1 MEENKNTNPVPTIPV
16 ENQTTETPTTPVETQ
31 PAETPTNSNPV
42 PTTVAEG
49 QPVAAPTDSPQQ
61 APTTTTETTTTEQP
75 TETTTTTETT
85 ANTSTETSTNATTET
100 KAPTESISNTAT
112 GPSQRT
118 STEQGMKIAED
129 GTISID
135 GKVATNEQL
144 ENYFDYTKYSDKN
157 AAKMV
162 EGIFKSDTVTING
175 VTYKAELNE
184 NGEMVSTDGTKKLTQ
199 EEIKSYFGDKGY
211 EALVCKTTK
220 DVSVDEDGKISIK
233 DREEKVKI
241 RISQPSDKITP
252 NAAMNNS
259 SSKDKVKDSVQAK
272 IKSPTKGGSS
282 GGSGGGGGGYSGGG
296 GGGYSGGGGNSGSGS
311 SSGSGGSDSANPEE
325 VEEAGTPIIMVEFGQ
340 LEGIRDEIQTLK
352 TQLKGVCDD
361 YGNTINGLSGNGD
374 AWTGVDKDAYISQK
388 KGYVTNI
395 GQVSATLD
403 QFASYL
409 DTCVNNYK
417 ELESK
422 LAAKEIS

>member
-1 MEENKNTNPVPTIPV
+1 MEENMNTNPVPTIPV
-16 ENQTTETPTTPVETQ
+16 ENQPTTTPVENT
-31 PAETPTNSNPV
+31 PAETPTNTNPV
-42 PTTVAEG
+42 PTSVAEG
-49 QPVAAPTDSPQQ
+49 QPVAPTTDSPKQ
-61 APTTTTETTTTEQP
+61 ETTTTEQP

-85 ANTSTETSTNATTET
+85 GNTSTDTTANTSTEPSKET
-100 KAPTESISNTAT
+100 KTPTDTISNTAT

-118 STEQGMKIAED
+118 STEQGMKISEN

-144 ENYFDYTKYSDKN
+144 EEYFDYTKYSDKN

-175 VTYKAELNE
+175 VTYKAELNA
-184 NGEMVSTDGTKKLTQ
+184 NGEMVSIDGTKKLTQ

-220 DVSVDEDGKISIK
+220 DVSIDEDGKISIK
-233 DREEKVKI
+233 DRDKPFKI

-272 IKSPTKGGSS
+272 IKSPTEGGSS
-282 GGSGGGGGGYSGGG
+282 GGGGGGGYSGGG
-296 GGGYSGGGGNSGSGS
+296 GSYSGGGGSFSGGGANSGST
-311 SSGSGGSDSANPEE
+311 GGSEKPSEE
-325 VEEAGTPIIMVEFGQ
+325 AVEEAGTPIIMVEFGQ

-352 TQLKGVCDD
+352 AQLKGVCDD

>member
-16 ENQTTETPTTPVETQ
+16 ENQTTETPTTSVETQ
-31 PAETPTNSNPV
+31 PAETSTNSNPV

-49 QPVAAPTDSPQQ
+49 QPVATPTDPQQ
-61 APTTTTETTTTEQP
+61 QETTTTTETETTTTEQP
-75 TETTTTTETT
+75 TETT

>member
-1 MEENKNTNPVPTIPV
+1 MEENMNTNPVPTIPV
-16 ENQTTETPTTPVETQ
+16 ENQPTETVTTPVETQ
-31 PAETPTNSNPV
+31 PAETGANTNPV

-49 QPVAAPTDSPQQ
+49 QPVATPTNPPQ
-61 APTTTTETTTTEQP
+61 PETSTTTETTTTEQP
-75 TETTTTTETT
+75 TETTTETT
-85 ANTSTETSTNATTET
+85 ANTSTETSTNTSTEKT
-100 KAPTESISNTAT
+100 SPGESISNTAT

-144 ENYFDYTKYSDKN
+144 EKYFDYTNYSDKN

-175 VTYKAELNE
+175 VTYKAELNA
-184 NGEMVSTDGTKKLTQ
+184 NGEMVSVDGTKKLTQ

-220 DVSVDEDGKISIK
+220 DVSIDENGKLSIK
-233 DREEKVKI
+233 DREEPFKI

-252 NAAMNNS
+252 NVAMNNS
-259 SSKDKVKDSVQAK
+259 SSKDKVKDSIQPK

-282 GGSGGGGGGYSGGG
+282 GGGGGGGYSGGG
-296 GGGYSGGGGNSGSGS
+296 GGGYSGGGG
-311 SSGSGGSDSANPEE
+311 SSGGGSNGGSNGGSDTPNPEE